1 MVVGESVARSS
12 RSLKRGYG
20 GEAKGICTAPTRGR
34 CEPLRCPLSTGEKE
48 GTKCETTWQR
58 GCVMAYY
65 GHDRTDQNI
74 YIICLR

>member
-34 CEPLRCPLSTGEKE
+34 CEPLRCPSVDRGE
-48 GTKCETTWQR
+48 R
-58 GCVMAYY
+58 GNKVRNHVATRVVLWHIMAM
-65 GHDRTDQNI
+65 TEPI
-74 YIICLR
+74 KTFT